1 MTTAEGSQRAQG
13 WTAAVRQRL
22 GLGRLLPLGG
32 PADGAWISER
42 AAARVL
48 RRAVGGPGPVLLELR
63 IGVADAETAPAAQVP
78 PPPSALPPGPLRI
91 EATMAAT
98 AHQPLP
104 AAAEALRAALLTAAA
119 QRLGLV
125 VTEVDL
131 TVTELLETAPE
142 EAEPPPVE
150 ARPAHPENAAA
161 RAAAGV
167 TGVATLT
174 RALGTPVHVAPDH
187 VRVELAAD
195 GGHRALDVARAVRAA
210 VTRAVDGHPSVAVLV
225 TAVTEG
231 PGGAQATTVRE
242 GPGAAQVATAEG
254 PGGAQVAAVTEGPGA
269 TQVAAVAERPGGA
282 QAPPA
287 G

>member
-1 MTTAEGSQRAQG
+1 MTTADGSQRAQG

-42 AAARVL
+42 AAASVL
-48 RRAVGGPGPVLLELR
+48 RRAVGGPGPVLLDLR
-63 IGVADAETAPAAQVP
+63 IAVADAEAAPAPQVP

-104 AAAEALRAALLTAAA
+104 AAAATLRAALLTAAA

-125 VTEVDL
+125 VTELDL
-131 TVTELLETAPE
+131 QVTELLDTMPE
-142 EAEPPPVE
+142 EAEPPPAPEV
-150 ARPAHPENAAA
+150 RPAQPENAAG

-174 RALGTPVHVAPDH
+174 RVLGTPVHAGADH
-187 VRVELAAD
+187 VRVELAAE
-195 GGHRALDVARAVRAA
+195 GGHRALDVARAVRVA

-231 PGGAQATTVRE
+231 A
-242 GPGAAQVATAEG
+242 
-254 PGGAQVAAVTEGPGA
+254 
-269 TQVAAVAERPGGA
+269 GA